1 MKNDMEKSLMVI
13 LLIAMSAIFWAKGYP
28 TMESELEACQIK
40 LASSQ
45 DALLKELDK

>member
-1 MKNDMEKSLMVI
+1 MKDIQTGLVTF
-13 LLIAMSAIFWAKGYP
+13 LLIAMSAIFWIKGYP
-28 TMESELEACQIK
+28 AMESELEACQIK